1 MAVEFDDGT
10 ADQYQTSALL
20 KARNMSGVY
29 FVNSGRL
36 GLTDEYLSTAQVQAL
51 QAAGNEI
58 GGHTAFHLHLPE
70 QSSAEQQRQICTDR
84 DQLLADGLKVTD
96 LAIPFGE
103 FTTTTQ
109 SIARQCGYAAV
120 RTSEDASKGFDTLP
134 PANQF
139 QLGAVSSLG
148 DTTTTA
154 YITGA
159 VQKAEQTDTNGGLVQ
174 LVFHRVCNVAPCRD
188 SAIRIS
194 VFTQVLDWLAA
205 QRAAGLVVVKTL
217 AQALSDGAP
226 RASVSGP
233 APTATLGVV
242 NSSFEDGSLADG
254 VPTCWEHTTSG
265 DGSTANWS
273 LVQDGHTGTWAQH
286 LDAPVVTSGVGLVV
300 TQDLGSCAA
309 PVVVGDR
316 YSYAVWYKS
325 SAPVQ
330 LVAYRRLAAGGY
342 LSFGVSPAFPASP
355 NAWAYATVVT
365 RAVPGRLDRDQH
377 RCLDQERRRVHL
389 RRLRADRCRAAPVHR
404 CSLDRGY
411 ERRRQSDFVTAGDP
425 AGGGRPRH
433 GCVRAQFKVGL
444 DRAGCL
450 AAAGRAHARPYRPTP
465 RPSPPPSALVS
476 INANQSGDQ

>member
-1 MAVEFDDGT
+1 
-10 ADQYQTSALL
+10 
-20 KARNMSGVY
+20 MSGVY

-51 QAAGNEI
+51 QSAGNEI

-70 QSSAEQQRQICTDR
+70 QSAAEQQRQICTDR

-103 FTTTTQ
+103 FTATTQ
-109 SIARQCGYAAV
+109 GIARLCGYAAV

-159 VQKAEQTDTNGGLVQ
+159 VQKAEQTDTAGGLVQ

-188 SAIRIS
+188 SAIRMS

-217 AQALSDGAP
+217 AQALSDAAP
-226 RASVSGP
+226 KAAVAAP
-233 APTATLGVV
+233 APATTLGVV

-273 LVQDGHTGTWAQH
+273 LVQDGHTGTWAQQ

-316 YSYAVWYKS
+316 YSYSVWYKS
-325 SAPVQ
+325 SAAVQ

-342 LSFGVSPAFPASP
+342 LSYGVSPAFPASP

-365 RAVPGRLDRDQH
+365 RAFPAGSTGISIGVSIKDAGEYTFDDFSLSDAGPPPSTVARSTAVSSDIANPTSSPLAIPLVAAAHVTAAAGHSSKSGWIALGALLLLAALALGFID
-377 RCLDQERRRVHL
+377 
-389 RRLRADRCRAAPVHR
+389 RRLA
-404 CSLDRGY
+404 
-411 ERRRQSDFVTAGDP
+411 RRRQ
-425 AGGGRPRH
+425 H
-433 GCVRAQFKVGL
+433 
-444 DRAGCL
+444 
-450 AAAGRAHARPYRPTP
+450 
-465 RPSPPPSALVS
+465 
-476 INANQSGDQ
+476 